1 MKMFRTLLFLS
12 LISLLTLSGCKDDT
26 PIKSSVVAATYKDLN
41 ADYAPLVLNP
51 AGPPTR
57 PAQKNK
63 YTFFN
68 FATGAIIANTDSASA
83 KWDIGFRSTSI
94 IFNSGTSGPGAAGVL
109 VQKDIFDGV
118 TVAPTSGYTTDNY
131 NKVTKTGT
139 FAISTSPFVDGV
151 TTTTNNW
158 WLNSGTSTS
167 TIITPIAG
175 RVFLI
180 KTADGKYA
188 KMEIL
193 SYYKGAPAT
202 VNNLTDLDRYYTFR
216 YVYQGDGST
225 KLN

>member
-1 MKMFRTLLFLS
+1 MKMFKPLFFLS
-12 LISLLTLSGCKDDT
+12 LISLTLLPSCKDDAPAT
-26 PIKSSVVAATYKDLN
+26 NSIIALTYKDLN
-41 ADYAPLVLNP
+41 ADYAPLVLSQT
-51 AGPPTR
+51 GPPTR

-68 FATGAIIANTDSASA
+68 FEKGTIVANTDSAST

-94 IFNSGTSGPGAAGVL
+94 IFNSGTSGPGAAGVI

-118 TVAPTSGYTTDNY
+118 STAPTIGYTTDNY
-131 NKVTKTGT
+131 NKLTKAGT

-158 WLNSGTSTS
+158 WLNSGTNTS

-175 RVFLI
+175 RVFI
-180 KTADGKYA
+180 VKTADGKYV

-193 SYYKGAPAT
+193 SYYKGAPAS
-202 VNNLTDLDRYYTFR
+202 VNNLIDLDRYYTFR
-216 YVYQGDGST
+216 YVYQGDGTT